1 MLLTKGKKTGLALL
15 DGDPPPEDLLT
26 AWLTECDLFICADG
40 AANRELPR
48 RPDAIVG
55 DMDSLDQAPDG
66 VALLRV
72 EDPDLTDSEK
82 CVHHLADQGCDRIIL
97 LGGSGG
103 RQDHHL
109 VNLALPLAEPGRI
122 LLAGDDFWAM
132 GIEGREIFDLPPG
145 RGLSIF
151 PLHGPVRGL
160 SLRGTEY
167 PLENVDLAFTHG
179 LSASNRVSD
188 SWVEVEVIEGR
199 LLLIVE
205 RRPGDALWQAD
216 R

>member
-15 DGDPPPEDLLT
+15 DGDPPSEDLLSACLSDCET
-26 AWLTECDLFICADG
+26 FICADG

-55 DMDSLDQAPDG
+55 DMDSIEQAPTS
-66 VALLRV
+66 VPLIRV

-82 CVHHLADQGCDRIIL
+82 CIHYLTGHACDRIIL
-97 LGGSGG
+97 LGGVGG

-109 VNLALPLAEPGRI
+109 VNLALPLSQPGKI

-132 GIEGREIFDLPPG
+132 GVEGHQRFELPPK

-151 PLHGPVRGL
+151 PLHGPARGV
-160 SLRGTEY
+160 SLRGVKY
-167 PLENVDLAFTHG
+167 PLESVDLAFTRG
-179 LSASNRVSD
+179 LSAANQTLESV
-188 SWVEVEVIEGR
+188 VEIELLEGR

-205 RRPGDALWQAD
+205 RRPSDTLWQAD